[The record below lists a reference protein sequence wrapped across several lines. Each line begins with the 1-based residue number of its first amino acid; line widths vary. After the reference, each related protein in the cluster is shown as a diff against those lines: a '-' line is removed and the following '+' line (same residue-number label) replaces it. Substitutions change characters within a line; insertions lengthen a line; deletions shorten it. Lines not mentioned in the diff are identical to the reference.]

1 MLARLG
7 DEGRAATVAVFGDLH
22 RNLLA
27 GLRLSVF
34 LPVKADAFRSTV
46 GQAISLALLSFLLF
60 LSQGYLLTVEPR
72 AFHAEGLWSF
82 AAIMFV
88 YVVAI
93 ALRGVAA
100 AEVSLGFEPSEP
112 QIHVG
117 SEIRPKLEAL
127 ERRLEGLANIAADSG
142 GKAPDLL
149 PN

>member
-46 GQAISLALLSFLLF
+46 GQAISLALLSFLLL

-82 AAIMFV
+82 AAVMFV

-93 ALRGVAA
+93 ALRGVTA

-117 SEIRPKLEAL
+117 SEIRPKLE
-127 ERRLEGLANIAADSG
+127 GLANIAADSG
-142 GKAPDLL
+142 GKAPDSL